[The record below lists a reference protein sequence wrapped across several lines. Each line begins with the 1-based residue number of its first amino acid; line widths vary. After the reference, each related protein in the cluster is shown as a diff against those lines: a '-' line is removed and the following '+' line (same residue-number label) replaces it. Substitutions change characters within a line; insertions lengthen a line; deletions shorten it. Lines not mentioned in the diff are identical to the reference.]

1 MSSEEKKNEEGAKA
15 KTTSE
20 KVADFLL
27 EPGKNDEKN
36 SKKYFLIFAVFIFA
50 LAVISLF
57 QTPYWT
63 SRVELKAGDKLVEVI
78 ADYQNVNG
86 TLPENMED
94 MDLTGIEVGE
104 LVYTK
109 VNENEYELSFV
120 TKAGKTAVYNSNIGD
135 WE

>member
-1 MSSEEKKNEEGAKA
+1 
-15 KTTSE
+15 
-20 KVADFLL
+20 
-27 EPGKNDEKN
+27 
-36 SKKYFLIFAVFIFA
+36 
-50 LAVISLF
+50 
-57 QTPYWT
+57 
-63 SRVELKAGDKLVEVI
+63 
-78 ADYQNVNG
+78 
-86 TLPENMED
+86 

>member
-1 MSSEEKKNEEGAKA
+1 MVEG
-15 KTTSE
+15 
-20 KVADFLL
+20 
-27 EPGKNDEKN
+27 
-36 SKKYFLIFAVFIFA
+36 
-50 LAVISLF
+50 
-57 QTPYWT
+57 
-63 SRVELKAGDKLVEVI
+63 I